1 MAQARV
7 GTSGFSYAE
16 WRPSFYPEKLKEEE
30 FLEYYATRFTTVE
43 IDSTFYRLPNAKK
56 IDAWKAATPE
66 GFRFALKASQKIT
79 HREKL
84 AVPSEALAY
93 LVRIVSGLGD
103 RLGAVLFQLPPW
115 LRCDLDRL
123 EKFLEELPAGF
134 PSAMEFRH
142 ASWLTDEVYD
152 RLRRR
157 GVGLVIHDADDHTT
171 PLVVTARLSYLRL
184 RKSAYSPEDLAAWR
198 ERARVWVAEGVD
210 VYMYVK
216 HEDNP
221 DAPRIAL
228 DLANGM
234 VNSAPG

>member
-1 MAQARV
+1 MARAWV

-16 WRPSFYPEKLKEEE
+16 WKPSFYPEKLKEEE
-30 FLEYYATRFTTVE
+30 FLEYYATRLTTVE
-43 IDSTFYRLPNAKK
+43 IDRTFYRMPNAKT
-56 IDAWKAATPE
+56 IDAWKSATPD
-66 GFRFALKASQKIT
+66 GFRFAIKASQKIT

-93 LVRIVSGLGD
+93 LVRIVSGLEG

-115 LRCDLDRL
+115 LRCDVDRL
-123 EKFLEELPAGF
+123 DKFLGELPADF

-152 RLRRR
+152 LLRRR
-157 GVGLVIHDADDHTT
+157 GVGLVIHEADDDTT
-171 PLVVTARLSYLRL
+171 PPVVTARLSYLRL
-184 RKSAYSPEDLAAWR
+184 RKSTYSAEDLASWR
-198 ERARVWVAEGVD
+198 ERARAWVAEGVD

-228 DLANGM
+228 DLASGL
-234 VNSAPG
+234 V

>member
-1 MAQARV
+1 MARAWV

-16 WRPSFYPEKLKEEE
+16 WKPSFYPEKLKEEE
-30 FLEYYATRFTTVE
+30 FLEYYATRLTTVE
-43 IDSTFYRLPNAKK
+43 IDRTFYRMPNAKT
-56 IDAWKAATPE
+56 IDAWKSATPD
-66 GFRFALKASQKIT
+66 GFRFAIKASQKIT
-79 HREKL
+79 HRERL

-93 LVRIVSGLGD
+93 LVRIVSGLEG

-115 LRCDLDRL
+115 LRCDVDRL
-123 EKFLEELPAGF
+123 DKFLGELPADF

-152 RLRRR
+152 LLRRR
-157 GVGLVIHDADDHTT
+157 GVGLVIHEADDDTT
-171 PLVVTARLSYLRL
+171 PPVVTARLSYLRL
-184 RKSAYSPEDLAAWR
+184 RKSTYSAEDLVSWR
-198 ERARVWVAEGVD
+198 ERARAWVAEGVD

-228 DLANGM
+228 DLASGL
-234 VNSAPG
+234 V

>member
-1 MAQARV
+1 
-7 GTSGFSYAE
+7 
-16 WRPSFYPEKLKEEE
+16 
-30 FLEYYATRFTTVE
+30 
-43 IDSTFYRLPNAKK
+43 
-56 IDAWKAATPE
+56 
-66 GFRFALKASQKIT
+66 
-79 HREKL
+79 
-84 AVPSEALAY
+84 
-93 LVRIVSGLGD
+93 VSGLGD